1 MRDPGPRA
9 ASGVSCGIQCGAGAS
24 YGIRRSTWDPGLS
37 TTSRMPCGIQ
47 CGIMVINVGART
59 SNVIPTSVRD
69 PPREHRC
76 RAVPGDSM
84 REAMRDPGS
93 RTRSRIPSVIQCG
106 ISYVTCGPEFHAG
119 CTAGSGPPQVIT
131 TTVRDSLRGQGGC
144 GVPGI
149 LCRMHKAGS
158 GIPYGIRTYTRDS
171 IRGPGCRTGPGGPSG
186 APCGVPD
193 LVWATEF
200 HVEFNAGSEPC
211 VVQRCIPH

>member
-1 MRDPGPRA
+1 MPGGARGFHAGGNAGSGIPYVIPNSVRHPMRDHLRHMWPG
-9 ASGVSCGIQCGAGAS
+9 I
-24 YGIRRSTWDPGLS
+24 
-37 TTSRMPCGIQ
+37 
-47 CGIMVINVGART
+47 
-59 SNVIPTSVRD
+59 
-69 PPREHRC
+69 
-76 RAVPGDSM
+76 
-84 REAMRDPGS
+84 
-93 RTRSRIPSVIQCG
+93 
-106 ISYVTCGPEFHAG
+106 HAG

-149 LCRMHKAGS
+149 LCRMHNAGS

-200 HVEFNAGSEPC
+200 HVGFNAGSEPC